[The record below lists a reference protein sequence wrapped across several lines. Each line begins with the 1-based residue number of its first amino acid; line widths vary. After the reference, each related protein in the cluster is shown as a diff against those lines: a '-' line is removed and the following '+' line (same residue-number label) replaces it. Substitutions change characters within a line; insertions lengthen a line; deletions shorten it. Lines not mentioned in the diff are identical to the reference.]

1 MQVVCSDDG
10 MPTWLGQL
18 MCDGATP
25 EEAVELVK
33 TYEKLIRPPIIPKQV
48 GLRPTLYCNLPPVLK
63 ELDQVRLGSHSRSFG
78 PGHVSSDCI

>member
-1 MQVVCSDDG
+1 

-25 EEAVELVK
+25 EEAVERVK
-33 TYEKLIRPPIIPKQV
+33 AYEKLIRPPITPKQA

-63 ELDQVRLGSHSRSFG
+63 ELDQVRERVGVRTSHISHRAERRAAHTGDGFQN
-78 PGHVSSDCI
+78 